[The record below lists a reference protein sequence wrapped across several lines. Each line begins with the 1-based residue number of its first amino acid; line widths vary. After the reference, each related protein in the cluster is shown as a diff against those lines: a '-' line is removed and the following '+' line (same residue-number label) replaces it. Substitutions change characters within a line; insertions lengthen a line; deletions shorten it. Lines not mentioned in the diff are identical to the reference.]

1 MTKIKMCGMCSER
14 DIEYSNIVLPEYV
27 GYIFV
32 KRSRRYITPDTAAVF
47 TGILDKRIIPVGVFI
62 NEDIDLISKL
72 VKNGTIMQIQL
83 HGTEN
88 EKYIADLRECV
99 NVPVIKAFKIKS
111 SKEIQ
116 SAKISSADIV
126 LLDSGEGSGELF
138 DHSVLT
144 SFNRPYFLAGGL
156 NPNNIDGILKKL
168 SPYAVDVSSGIETDG
183 KKDLKKMRAFADAVR
198 RKI

>member
-32 KRSRRYITPDTAAVF
+32 KKSRRYITPEDAERF
-47 TGILDKRIIPVGVFI
+47 SKILAKSIIPVGVFI
-62 NEDIDLISKL
+62 NEEIELISKL
-72 VKNGTIMQIQL
+72 VKSGIIKQIQL

-88 EKYIADLRECV
+88 DEYIADLRMCV
-99 NVPVIKAFKIKS
+99 NVPIIKAYKIKS
-111 SKEIQ
+111 SKDVEEARI
-116 SAKISSADIV
+116 SAADII

-144 SFNRPYFLAGGL
+144 NVNRPYFLAGGL
-156 NPNNIDGILKKL
+156 STENIDGILNKL

-183 KKDLKKMRAFADAVR
+183 KKDLNKMKAFADAVR

>member
-14 DIEYSNIVLPEYV
+14 DIEYSNTILPEYV

-32 KRSRRYITPDTAAVF
+32 KRSRRYITPDMAAVF
-47 TGILDKRIIPVGVFI
+47 TGILDKKIIPVGVFI

-83 HGTEN
+83 HGTET
-88 EKYIADLRECV
+88 EKYIADLREYV
-99 NVPVIKAFKIKS
+99 NVPIIKAYKIR
-111 SKEIQ
+111 
-116 SAKISSADIV
+116 SAKDVQSTRTSTADM
-126 LLDSGEGSGELF
+126 LLFDSGEGSGELF

-156 NPNNIDGILKKL
+156 SPNNIGGILTKL

-183 KKDLKKMRAFADAVR
+183 KKDLKKMRAFADAIR